1 MRNQHLLKI
10 SRIFKYS
17 VVCQWRIIW
26 KPTGNFSSD
35 KIWKKNVLMKIP
47 GTRHGGILRV
57 PWDSQGIP
65 GGFPEVPGGYRI
77 ICHWWPTRYFFWN
90 RSLFC
95 KIFRHFVKC
104 NNTFYKWHESFKNH
118 CLSLKDTDKL
128 LLKGGTDFH
137 NRVLFLGPPWI
148 FL

>member
-17 VVCQWRIIW
+17 VVCQWRVIW

-35 KIWKKNVLMKIP
+35 KIWKKMYSWKFREP
-47 GTRHGGILRV
+47 TTAGS
-57 PWDSQGIP
+57 W
-65 GGFPEVPGGYRI
+65 GFPGFPGVSRGFLEVPGGYRI